1 MSKKTFINE
10 KSRLIKKVIYLKKK
24 KKITN
29 VCVFNK
35 RNKQKTT
42 GVLHIH
48 NLINSLK

>member
-1 MSKKTFINE
+1 MSKKPFIVE
-10 KSRLIKKVIYLKKK
+10 ESMLASKVLFLIKK